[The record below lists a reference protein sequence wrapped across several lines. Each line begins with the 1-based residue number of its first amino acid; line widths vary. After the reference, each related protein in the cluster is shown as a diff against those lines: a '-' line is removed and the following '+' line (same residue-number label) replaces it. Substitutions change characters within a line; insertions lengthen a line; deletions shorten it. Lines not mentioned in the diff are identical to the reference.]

1 MQDTQNS
8 YISWESTREHE
19 EREAREKAEYARL
32 VGAVETLART
42 KDGLHFL
49 HWLLEKS
56 NFLGG
61 VPVLPHESMAF
72 LEGQRSVGHAL
83 FDLVKRARCIEAV
96 CAEEDDLNG

>member
-42 KDGLHFL
+42 KDGVHFL
-49 HWLLEKS
+49 HWLLERS
-56 NFLGG
+56 AFLSG
-61 VPVLPHESMAF
+61 VPVTPHESMAYM
-72 LEGQRSVGHAL
+72 EGQRSVGYAL
-83 FDLVKRARCIEAV
+83 FDLIKRAHCIEAV
-96 CAEEDDLNG
+96 CQEDING